1 MKTYPKS
8 NLHTHTAFCDGKDT
22 PREIVLAAIDGGME
36 SVGFPGHSYTAFDES
51 FAMSY
56 EGDALYYEEI
66 RALQREFDGKIKIL
80 LGLEQDAFSEPV
92 TKEYDFLIHS
102 VHYVHANGEYHS
114 VDESRPLVEQLVREH
129 FGGDYYRFA
138 SDYYRTLA
146 DLVKQNPNT
155 VIGHFD
161 LVTKFNEDGVLFDES
176 DPRYLAP
183 AMEALDALLEQDVI
197 FEINTGA
204 IARGYR
210 RMPYPASIFL
220 HRIAQKRGRVTFS
233 SDAHAKENL
242 MFGFDQ
248 ALHLARAGGLGSITL
263 YTKNGW
269 QDFPL

>member
-1 MKTYPKS
+1 
-8 NLHTHTAFCDGKDT
+8 
-22 PREIVLAAIDGGME
+22 
-36 SVGFPGHSYTAFDES
+36 
-51 FAMSY
+51 
-56 EGDALYYEEI
+56 
-66 RALQREFDGKIKIL
+66 
-80 LGLEQDAFSEPV
+80 
-92 TKEYDFLIHS
+92 
-102 VHYVHANGEYHS
+102 
-114 VDESRPLVEQLVREH
+114 
-129 FGGDYYRFA
+129 
-138 SDYYRTLA
+138 
-146 DLVKQNPNT
+146 
-155 VIGHFD
+155 
-161 LVTKFNEDGVLFDES
+161 
-176 DPRYLAP
+176 
-183 AMEALDALLEQDVI
+183 MEALDALLEQDVI